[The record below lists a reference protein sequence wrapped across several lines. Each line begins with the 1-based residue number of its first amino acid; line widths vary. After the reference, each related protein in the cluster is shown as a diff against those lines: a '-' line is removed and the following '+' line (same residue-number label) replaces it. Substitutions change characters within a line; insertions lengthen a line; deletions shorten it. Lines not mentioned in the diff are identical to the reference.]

1 MVLGFVAE
9 NDLPFTVTS
18 GLLELTRAGAKDKEA
33 LGEVKLNWQAALY
46 KMVNGVSKTF
56 TNTLAERLKQNMF
69 SMNVDKST
77 TKSQKKVL
85 AVLVSYFDGESNEVV
100 NEHLDSFEV
109 VRADAQSIYNGLEK
123 IIQSNEVVNEHLD
136 SFEVVRA
143 DAQSIY
149 NGLEK

>member
-1 MVLGFVAE
+1 
-9 NDLPFTVTS
+9 
-18 GLLELTRAGAKDKEA
+18 
-33 LGEVKLNWQAALY
+33 
-46 KMVNGVSKTF
+46 MVNGVSKTF

-123 IIQSNEVVNEHLD
+123 
-136 SFEVVRA
+136 
-143 DAQSIY
+143 
-149 NGLEK
+149 